1 MSAVTAS
8 PSAVATMVRRRD
20 DRIVASPAP
29 DASVSPL
36 RHPGR
41 LTVYVCDTATIDHH
55 RLCDVIVQRARAAG
69 LRGTT
74 VLRGIE
80 GFGRSGDIHTTRLL
94 DVSDHL
100 PTAVII
106 VDDEDRLRDFT
117 HRNDDCFHGRLV
129 TLEPLEVV
137 EDAS

>member
-1 MSAVTAS
+1 
-8 PSAVATMVRRRD
+8 MVRRRD
-20 DRIVASPAP
+20 HRIVATPAP
-29 DASVSPL
+29 GAPAAPL

-41 LTVYVCDTATIDHH
+41 LTVYLCDAATIEHH
-55 RLCDVIVQRARAAG
+55 RLCDVIVQRAKAAG
-69 LRGTT
+69 LRGAT

-106 VDDEDRLRDFT
+106 VDDEERLRDFA

-129 TLEPLEVV
+129 TLESLEVV
-137 EDAS
+137 EDAG

>member
-1 MSAVTAS
+1 MDTIRQSC
-8 PSAVATMVRRRD
+8 
-20 DRIVASPAP
+20 
-29 DASVSPL
+29 
-36 RHPGR
+36 R
-41 LTVYVCDTATIDHH
+41 LTIYVCDSATH
-55 RLCDVIVQRARAAG
+55 RHERLHDVIVRRAREAG
-69 LRGTT
+69 LRGAT

-106 VDDEDRLRDFT
+106 VDDEERLREFA

-129 TLEPLEVV
+129 TLESLEVV
-137 EDAS
+137 EN